1 MKKMNKRFSVI
12 VLAAVTLLTTAS
24 VGAASVYRNVTAQ
37 QNTAMKVQVNGTS
50 VSLKDDDDTN
60 YPLILDDDVYLPA
73 EEMADALGYD
83 VTVKDN
89 TLSMTTKK
97 TASSS
102 TTTTGDIGA
111 EKAKEIALQHAGLT
125 ASQVS
130 FIKAERD
137 YDDGRLVYDVE
148 FFTSNKEYDYEIA
161 AADGTIRSYDYD
173 AEGSYTPA
181 TTTSANY
188 ISSDK
193 AKEIALQHA
202 GLTAS
207 QVSFIK
213 AERDYDDG
221 RLVYDVE
228 FFTSNKEY
236 DYEIAAA
243 DGTIR
248 SYDYDAEGSYTPA
261 TTTSANYISSDKAK
275 EIALADA
282 GLTSSQVY
290 FSKVEFDYDDGRAE
304 YEVEFRNGFTEY
316 EYTIDAVSGSILKS
330 ERDH

>member
-12 VLAAVTLLTTAS
+12 ALAAVTLLTTAS

-89 TLSMTTKK
+89 TLSMTAKK
-97 TASSS
+97 AASS
-102 TTTTGDIGA
+102 TTTTTTSTGDIGA

-181 TTTSANY
+181 TTTSTNY
-188 ISSDK
+188 ISS
-193 AKEIALQHA
+193 
-202 GLTAS
+202 
-207 QVSFIK
+207 
-213 AERDYDDG
+213 
-221 RLVYDVE
+221 
-228 FFTSNKEY
+228 N
-236 DYEIAAA
+236 
-243 DGTIR
+243 
-248 SYDYDAEGSYTPA
+248 
-261 TTTSANYISSDKAK
+261 KAK

-290 FSKVEFDYDDGRAE
+290 FSKAEFDYDDGRAE

-316 EYTIDAVSGSILKS
+316 EYTIDAVSGSILKI